1 MKIKY
6 SPSVNPYDDV
16 SYAFDGDKI
25 TVTVN
30 KETDTYDFSSVPND
44 SICTIEHEEKMAIS
58 TPITARRD
66 ADGVLWVELYKCI
79 GNDATEAEKF
89 PDWEDSP

>member
-6 SPSVNPYDDV
+6 SPSINLHDNV

-30 KETDTYDFSSVPND
+30 EETDIYDFSSVPND
-44 SICTIEHEEKMAIS
+44 SICTIEHEERIKIC

-66 ADGVLWVELYKCI
+66 AVGVLWVELYKCV
-79 GNDATEAEKF
+79 GYDATEAERF
-89 PDWEDSP
+89 ADWEDSP

>member
-1 MKIKY
+1 MKVKY

-44 SICTIEHEEKMAIS
+44 SICTI
-58 TPITARRD
+58 
-66 ADGVLWVELYKCI
+66 
-79 GNDATEAEKF
+79 
-89 PDWEDSP
+89 